1 MKILIVDDDDIALEL
16 LENALTGAGYE
27 VITTTN
33 PHEALE
39 LVRNDVVRFVISDW
53 EMPELNGLDL
63 CRTIRDSDTSGYV
76 YLILLTS
83 HDTSAELVEGM
94 NAGADDFIA
103 KPFHPEELIVR
114 VRAGA
119 RLLSLE
125 TRDVA
130 IFALAKLT
138 ESRDN
143 ETGQHLERVQH
154 YSRALAQQLSLNPK
168 FAGQIDGEFIR
179 LIYLTSPLHDI
190 GKVGI
195 PDCVLL
201 KPGRLDDAEFA
212 IMKTHTTIGAET
224 LAAAAAKYPE
234 ARFLQMAREI
244 AATHHERFD
253 GNGYPERLV
262 GTQIPLSGRIVSV
275 ADVYDALTSKRV
287 YKDAFTHTVARSMIV
302 DGAGTQFD
310 PDVVAAFLQI
320 ETQFTEIRTQ
330 FSDSGSLPS
339 MTKAASASG
348 KTERVAATVS

>member
-16 LENALTGAGYE
+16 LENALVGAGYE

-39 LVRNDVVRFVISDW
+39 LVRIGAVRFVISDW
-53 EMPELNGLDL
+53 EMPGLTGLDL
-63 CRTIRDSDTSGYV
+63 CREIRNSDTSGYV

-83 HDTSAELVEGM
+83 HDSSAELVEGM

-119 RLLSLE
+119 RVLSLE

-154 YSRALAQQLSLNPK
+154 YSRALAQQLGKNPK
-168 FAGQIDGEFIR
+168 FATQIDAEFIR

-201 KPGRLDDAEFA
+201 KPGRLDDEEFA
-212 IMKTHTTIGAET
+212 IMKTHATLGAET

-253 GNGYPERLV
+253 GNGYPERLA

-310 PDVVAAFLQI
+310 PDVVEAFLQI
-320 ETQFTEIRTQ
+320 ESQFKEIRVQ
-330 FSDSGSLPS
+330 FSDSVSHQPVVLPKS
-339 MTKAASASG
+339 SEVK
-348 KTERVAATVS
+348 RDQVAATVS